1 MDITQSIL
9 YIHPTFKFWVEFKVI
24 NDWQWN
30 WDIITWITT
39 DHTQPTQ
46 AELDAAWVEVEK
58 KQRLSE
64 IGNRMREINYQILQL
79 GGTAQILD
87 DPILDP
93 IRTEKINTLQSEYN
107 TLKTERDTDFT
118 SDMITDVFNSF
129 FD

>member
-1 MDITQSIL
+1 
-9 YIHPTFKFWVEFKVI
+9 
-24 NDWQWN
+24 
-30 WDIITWITT
+30 
-39 DHTQPTQ
+39 
-46 AELDAAWVEVEK
+46 
-58 KQRLSE
+58 
-64 IGNRMREINYQILQL
+64 MREINYQILQL

-93 IRTEKINTLQSEYN
+93 IRTAKIDALRAEYN